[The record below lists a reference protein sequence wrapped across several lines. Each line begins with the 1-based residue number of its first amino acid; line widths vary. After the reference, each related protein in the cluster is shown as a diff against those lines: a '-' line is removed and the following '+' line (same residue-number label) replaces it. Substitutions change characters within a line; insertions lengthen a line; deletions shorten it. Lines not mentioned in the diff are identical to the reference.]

1 MKKILLIAI
10 VLAMSTPLFAGGGH
24 HGTPG
29 PRGPQGPAGPRG
41 PQGEAGLNGLNGTNG
56 QDASTE
62 TKVLLS
68 GDLRIWDLKHA
79 SLYFFDNYNWFDRHN
94 DSFGVRVSFK
104 LGDSYEGRQ
113 IKELRD
119 LYGSLFTAMQESM
132 AIRDR
137 EIESLKLEIKN
148 GRK

>member
-1 MKKILLIAI
+1 MKKGLLIATM
-10 VLAMSTPLFAGGGH
+10 LLMSTSLFAGGH
-24 HGTPG
+24 HGHRG
-29 PRGPQGPAGPRG
+29 PRGPQGPAGPQG

-62 TKVLLS
+62 TKILLS
-68 GDLRIWDLKHA
+68 SDVRIWDLKHA

-119 LYGSLFTAMQESM
+119 LYGSLFAAMQESM

-137 EIESLKLEIKN
+137 EIESLKLEMKN